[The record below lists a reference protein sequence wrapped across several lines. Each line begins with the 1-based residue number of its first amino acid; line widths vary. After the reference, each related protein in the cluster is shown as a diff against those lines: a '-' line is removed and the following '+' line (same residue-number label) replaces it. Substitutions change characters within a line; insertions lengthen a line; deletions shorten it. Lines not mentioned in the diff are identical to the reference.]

1 MHDAPQDRRRP
12 RREVWVFPETVRR
25 YKERRAASPPPR
37 PGYLCEQCQDAPA
50 VQCQAG
56 WQGEPFLGV
65 KLADSTWTRERGD
78 RAPDALAQWQR
89 RARYH

>member
-25 YKERRAASPPPR
+25 YKERRVASPPPR
-37 PGYLCEQCQDAPA
+37 PGYLCE
-50 VQCQAG
+50 QCQAG

-65 KLADSTWTRERGD
+65 KLADPTWTRERGD
-78 RAPDALAQWQR
+78 HAQAALAQW
-89 RARYH
+89 